1 MIYLFISTE
10 RMRTVQFSL
19 WWPVFLDGLRQVSDV
34 RQAAVRLH
42 GLHRLLYDLI
52 RDATHV
58 LLERDSFE

>member
-1 MIYLFISTE
+1 
-10 RMRTVQFSL
+10 MRIIQL
-19 WWPVFLDGLRQVSDV
+19 GLCRAIFLDGLRQVSDV